1 MPAIKKELERITG
14 QHTEDIADGAGVVA
28 ETNPPRVLNIAM
40 AISGGKTLNIA
51 KACDIFYG
59 NDPAD
64 SQTITEAI
72 SRGVAAGSPYDSID
86 AILRHLESAPE
97 PVDPYPITLFTETVT
112 TTASGDIAMGQFT
125 DFTDNISG
133 EVKIIINDESYI
145 CSPNG
150 ERIWCYGATYNSE
163 TGDYDFSQYPFRIGK
178 ASSKSFV
185 RFYAPTVGTYTVT
198 VKTPQEA

>member
-40 AISGGKTLNIA
+40 AISGGRTLNIA

-86 AILRHLESAPE
+86 AILRAVESGSAAVVEESAE
-97 PVDPYPITLFTETVT
+97 PSEEPNE
-112 TTASGDIAMGQFT
+112 
-125 DFTDNISG
+125 
-133 EVKIIINDESYI
+133 EVAN
-145 CSPNG
+145 
-150 ERIWCYGATYNSE
+150 
-163 TGDYDFSQYPFRIGK
+163 
-178 ASSKSFV
+178 
-185 RFYAPTVGTYTVT
+185 
-198 VKTPQEA
+198 